1 MERYNTGRDGYN
13 GVEAAPHQW
22 HSSYNNNSTNSRSS
36 GSIRE
41 EADEVGSISGV
52 DSSAVRNM
60 ITVMGGFA
68 MSALLDADGRSSLKE
83 RCAERLKQEHG
94 VIAPYAEQAVLAN
107 LDWGIQGLEKA
118 VKATN
123 NPETRSARLEHTEE
137 MLQVAVNL
145 DPRRTTG
152 GVPNSYLS
160 SWANYYMALVWKL
173 RNNDRNTA
181 VRFLEMFILEPGQSR
196 RVFAP
201 ALWEQLFRPHM
212 ANIDAWYQAEH
223 AQIMSS
229 SPPLGLHGG
238 LDIPQRR
245 RNRLG
250 DLDGSHLRT
259 SSKSLEQEFDDS
271 ASLAG
276 ESINGDMTPSR
287 QGRGKESTLA
297 ADQIM
302 RLELLN
308 RLYQDSL
315 DENTQQ
321 YAQYYKD
328 WMAYEAENMMQG
340 SVQGSPVSSIMRS
353 PLSYS
358 SQEADQQQQTPRQHT
373 SNGASGYGP
382 GGAGSNQYRGKIHR
396 HPSMDRESDTFSEA
410 SYKDPSAFSRNSSIN
425 QSIQE
430 VDEASYKERRTE
442 RSIRGSGSN
451 SRQDFDDG
459 AVLSGDEDDCS
470 STSEF
475 GRGAGVFLD
484 GEEELTEDELVQLWE
499 ELSDGRI
506 TSADAHD
513 FISRLTDQNGQ
524 PVTYER
530 LSELAEAATTSSREN
545 RGPPEQ
551 LDILPTLDAAVSA
564 TNFEAAVPVNSPHRN
579 FAASPLSSIE
589 DEEPGPLS
597 RQGSVIAQ
605 SPFPVALRRM
615 QSDSSHSTLSS
626 QSSRSL
632 SSKHE
637 TLSREQSMIK
647 PPKDYVCSMT
657 KQLFLDPVCL
667 ETGHSYERT
676 AIKEWLDR
684 GNKTCP
690 NTGKMLRNLEL
701 PQTNFV
707 LKRLVDTWKEDHPQY
722 FQEFSRASSAKES
735 TADKL
740 DTPLSPIVYQNGADA
755 ASDESEQQ
763 PSSARGGRRIVP
775 LPEDQVTPNLEETLV
790 ELKGAVDTLFKT
802 DDLGQCEKA
811 VRVAARA
818 WVESKGDASV
828 ASSFSKSGVVEKL
841 VEVLKRSKKDDVL
854 RSVVFLLS
862 DLISKDASTRDTV
875 MNIDRA
881 LEATV
886 AALKNP
892 GVPQSAVL
900 LHLLKAPSSQL
911 EGYKLVPSLLAV
923 LKTVPTYGEETFLMP
938 LSPKSAAVS
947 ILEQLVTNA
956 DHRVNMKN
964 AEAIVAADGVRYLME
979 RLEAKSLEE
988 KISAVAVMW
997 SCLQSD
1003 GGIRTVMAQNLK
1015 IKTLVDLLNNSNEQ
1029 ARTVAIFFLAELIRL
1044 NRRPAIQKILEEV
1057 LRQGQLNSMHVLMA
1071 HLKVSP
1077 FEHRALVASLLLQ
1090 MDLLAEPHEPS
1101 MFREEAL
1108 EALVNALGCEENN
1121 KVQLE
1126 AAKVLASLSGRFS
1139 ITGRSMTEAYLLKYA
1154 GINVEDHSRSRGNVL
1169 TAEEEKAADE
1179 WDKRMAVAVLGNG
1192 KSLIDAVGTVLP
1204 SKSSKIARLCL
1215 VTAAWITCALR
1226 NMPESG
1232 LQVCARN
1239 CFLPSLVAILQ
1250 PGREMEEKVLACLC
1264 LFNLTDDSVGLQQ
1277 LTIFAKDLFAP
1288 LRRLRRVTWTAKK
1301 IVTALIASPY
1311 MNNDL
1316 WAHGMVNQLDAAA
1329 NGETRCLLYF
1339 RGHLYSGHADHSI
1352 KVWGMKRKTP
1362 RMIYETKEHSRAVL
1376 CFAVLEESQKLF
1388 SGSADKT
1395 VRVWTLS
1402 EDRLKCL
1409 QVIDIKEAVHAI
1421 AVNTSTIVVIPQNA
1435 GVKVL
1440 DANGSNPRVVNGN
1453 KHVQSIN
1460 LTENHLYCGCT
1471 DSSIQEIDPGTGIS
1485 VSLQSGVSS
1494 LRGKKAI
1501 YSLQSSSGLLYS
1513 AGTLV
1518 EGIGT
1523 KMWSL
1528 ATRAMIH
1535 FISTQMDV
1543 RCMAMSDD
1551 LIYLSNK
1558 EVTGTVE
1565 VWLRDKY
1572 QKVAGFSVG
1581 SKILSLAVVGDT
1593 LYTASVDGII
1603 RAWSLT

>member
-1 MERYNTGRDGYN
+1 MERYNSGRDGYN
-13 GVEAAPHQW
+13 GIEAAAPQQW

-41 EADEVGSISGV
+41 ETEEMGSVSGL
-52 DSSAVRNM
+52 DSWTVRNM
-60 ITVMGGFA
+60 VTVMGGYA
-68 MSALLDADGRSSLKE
+68 MNALLDADGRSSMKE
-83 RCAERLKQEHG
+83 KCAERLKQEHG
-94 VIAPYAEQAVLAN
+94 VIASYAEQAVLAN

-123 NPETRSARLEHTEE
+123 PDIKLARLEHTEE
-137 MLQVAVNL
+137 VLQVAVNL
-145 DPRRTTG
+145 DPQAKTG
-152 GVPNSYLS
+152 GVANSYLS

-173 RNNDRNTA
+173 RNNDRNA
-181 VRFLEMFILEPGQSR
+181 ALSFLEMFIVEPNQAR
-196 RVFAP
+196 KDFAP
-201 ALWEQLFRPHM
+201 ALWDQLFRPHM
-212 ANIDAWYQAEH
+212 ANIEAWYQAEL

-229 SPPLGLHGG
+229 SPPLGTNGR
-238 LDIPQRR
+238 LDIPQKR
-245 RNRLG
+245 RNRSG
-250 DLDGSHLRT
+250 DLDGSHSRT
-259 SSKSLEQEFDDS
+259 LSKSTEQEFDDGS
-271 ASLAG
+271 SIAG
-276 ESINGDMTPSR
+276 DSNNGDMTPRR
-287 QGRGKESTLA
+287 QGRGKEPTLA
-297 ADQIM
+297 ADQVM

-308 RLYQDSL
+308 KLYQDSL

-328 WMAYEAENMMQG
+328 WMAYEAENLMQG

-358 SQEADQQQQTPRQHT
+358 SQETDQQQQTPRQDT
-373 SNGASGYGP
+373 SNGASGFGP
-382 GGAGSNQYRGKIHR
+382 GGAGSNQNKGRIYR
-396 HPSMDRESDTFSEA
+396 HPSLDRESDTFSEA
-410 SYKDPSAFSRNSSIN
+410 SYKDPLAFSRNSSIN

-430 VDEASYKERRTE
+430 VDEESYKERGAEHSR
-442 RSIRGSGSN
+442 RRPQSGSN
-451 SRQDFDDG
+451 TRQDFDDG

-475 GRGAGVFLD
+475 GKGAGVFLD
-484 GEEELTEDELVQLWE
+484 GEEITEEELLQVWE
-499 ELSDGRI
+499 ELSEGRV
-506 TSADAHD
+506 TSADAD
-513 FISRLTDQNGQ
+513 EFISRLTDQDDK

-530 LSELAEAATTSSREN
+530 LSELAETARTSSREN
-545 RGPPEQ
+545 RSPPEQ
-551 LDILPTLDAAVSA
+551 LQIVSTLEAAVSA
-564 TNFEAAVPVNSPHRN
+564 TNFEAVLVPVPSSRRN
-579 FAASPLSSIE
+579 FSPSPISSIE
-589 DEEPGPLS
+589 DEEPGSLS

-605 SPFPVALRRM
+605 SPFSEAFRRM
-615 QSDSSHSTLSS
+615 QSDSSHSSLSS
-626 QSSRSL
+626 HSSRSL
-632 SSKHE
+632 SIKHE

-647 PPKDYVCSMT
+647 PPKDYVCPIT
-657 KQLFLDPVCL
+657 NQLFQDPVTL
-667 ETGHSYERT
+667 ETGQTYERT

-690 NTGKMLRNLEL
+690 NTRNMLRNLEL
-701 PQTNFV
+701 PQTNYV

-722 FQEFSRASSAKES
+722 FQDSSRASPAKES
-735 TADKL
+735 SVDG
-740 DTPLSPIVYQNGADA
+740 PLSAVLYSNGVEAV
-755 ASDESEQQ
+755 SDELERQ
-763 PSSARGGRRIVP
+763 PSGRRGGRRIVP
-775 LPEDQVTPNLEETLV
+775 LPEDQVIPNLEETLI
-790 ELKGAVDTLFKT
+790 ELRGAVDTLFKT
-802 DDLGQCEKA
+802 DDLVQCEKA
-811 VRVAARA
+811 VRVAALA

-841 VEVLKRSKKDDVL
+841 MEVFKNSKKDDVL

-862 DLISKDASTRDTV
+862 DLISKDESTRETV
-875 MNIDRA
+875 LHIDPT

-886 AALKNP
+886 TVLKSP

-900 LHLLKAPSSQL
+900 LHLLKAPSFKL
-911 EGYKLVPSLLAV
+911 AGLKLVPSLVAV
-923 LKTVPTYGEETFLMP
+923 LKTAPTYEEETFLMP
-938 LSPKSAAVS
+938 LSPKCAAVCL
-947 ILEQLVTNA
+947 LEQMVTTL

-964 AEAIVAADGVRYLME
+964 AEAIVAADGVRHLME
-979 RLEAKSLEE
+979 RLEAKTLEE

-1003 GGIRTVMAQNLK
+1003 GGIRTTMAENLK

-1044 NRRPAIQKILEEV
+1044 NRRPAVQKILEEV

-1077 FEHRALVASLLLQ
+1077 FEHRSLVASLLLQ
-1090 MDLLAEPHEPS
+1090 MDLLAEPREPS

-1108 EALVNALGCEENN
+1108 EALVNALSCEENN

-1126 AAKVLASLSGRFS
+1126 AAKALASLSGRFS
-1139 ITGRSMTEAYLLKYA
+1139 ITGRSMTEAYLLKFA
-1154 GINVEDHSRSRGNVL
+1154 GVNVEDHSRSRGNVL
-1169 TAEEEKAADE
+1169 SAEEEMAADE
-1179 WDKRMAVAVLGNG
+1179 WDKRMAIAVLGNG

-1250 PGREMEEKVLACLC
+1250 PGRDMEEKVLACLC

-1277 LTIFAKDLFAP
+1277 LTIFAKDLFAQ
-1288 LRRLRRVTWTAKK
+1288 LRRMKRVTWTAKK

-1316 WAHGMVNQLDAAA
+1316 WAHGRVSHLDASGS
-1329 NGETRCLLYF
+1329 GETRCLLYF
-1339 RGHLYSGHADHSI
+1339 RGHLYSGHTDHSI
-1352 KVWGMKRKTP
+1352 KVWGVKRKNP
-1362 RMIYETKEHSRAVL
+1362 RLICETKEHSRAVL
-1376 CFAVLEESQKLF
+1376 CFAVIEESQKLF

-1402 EDRLKCL
+1402 EERLKCL
-1409 QVIDIKEAVHAI
+1409 QVIDIREAVHAI
-1421 AVNTSTIVVIPQNA
+1421 AANSSTIVVIPQNA

-1440 DANGSNPRVVNGN
+1440 DANGTNPRVLNGN

-1471 DSSIQEIDPGTGIS
+1471 DSSIQEIDPGTGTS

-1501 YSLQSSSGLLYS
+1501 YSLQSSAGLLYS

-1535 FISTQMDV
+1535 FISTTMDV
-1543 RCMAMSDD
+1543 RCMAISDD
-1551 LIYLSNK
+1551 LIYLSNNQP
-1558 EVTGTVE
+1558 TGNVE

-1572 QKVAGFSVG
+1572 QKVAMFTVG
-1581 SKILSLAVVGDT
+1581 SKILSMAVVGDT
-1593 LYTASVDGII
+1593 VYTASVDGIL